1 MPRIKSA
8 KKALRQSI
16 RRRSQNLERKNRMKT
31 VIKQFKKLAA
41 GGQFEEAKK
50 YLPRVYKTIDKMA
63 KVNLIKHGK
72 ASRLKSRLAK
82 KLRQNK
88 VG

>member
-1 MPRIKSA
+1 M
-8 KKALRQSI
+8 RQSI
-16 RRRSQNLERKNRMKT
+16 RRRSQNLERKNRTKT

-82 KLRQNK
+82 KLRKNK